1 MSAQA
6 KLELAGDAPVGI
18 DDFVLEALCDGL
30 IDRQPGTLLN
40 FPREGPNS
48 RRYLAEWRLVNSAS
62 NRERMDTIEQI
73 ESLTGLLTVEELGQL
88 PRLLKRPC
96 IGSSNGESSRP
107 SALAGASVPIRR
119 LQPTGRG
126 YVSTRRSSRSLEP
139 RYCFRLTLLP
149 GCSSELPF
157 PPRKRNSTGRVFIYA
172 PGFLLFRADGKL
184 ESPKHSEMKRLV

>member
-62 NRERMDTIEQI
+62 NRESMDTIEQI
-73 ESLTGLLTVEELGQL
+73 ESLTGLLTVEELGTATSTSEKTLYRLIKRRKL
-88 PRLLKRPC
+88 PAIRIGGSIRPNPKTTADWSRLR
-96 IGSSNGESSRP
+96 E
-107 SALAGASVPIRR
+107 
-119 LQPTGRG
+119 
-126 YVSTRRSSRSLEP
+126 Y
-139 RYCFRLTLLP
+139 
-149 GCSSELPF
+149 
-157 PPRKRNSTGRVFIYA
+157 
-172 PGFLLFRADGKL
+172 
-184 ESPKHSEMKRLV
+184 